1 MAQLTLTNAFMT
13 SLLKFATDAHGGVD
27 RWNQLK
33 TLKAHL
39 SVTGEIWHLKGKPD
53 VLKDIRIEL
62 PLHEERLITHLV
74 GQNRR
79 FVFTPQQ
86 VSVEDEQGKLIE
98 KRDDPRHAFEGH
110 SMGTPWD
117 DLHVAYFD
125 SYALWTYLTIPFLYT
140 YPGFVMEELPPWQE
154 DGEVWRPLRAIF
166 PDNIASHTCE
176 QISYFGNDGLLRR
189 HEYVVDIMGSATGVN
204 YAYNYR
210 KVDGVMVPVTRR
222 VVAFD
227 DDKRKIP
234 DPVLVAIDIQ
244 EIAFS

>member
-1 MAQLTLTNAFMT
+1 MT

-39 SVTGEIWHLKGKPD
+39 SVTGEIWHLKRKPD

-79 FVFTPQQ
+79 FVFMPHQ

-98 KRDDPRHAFEGH
+98 KRDDPRRAFEGH

-166 PDNIASHTCE
+166 PDNIASHTRE

-189 HEYVVDIMGSATGVN
+189 HEYVVDIMGGARGVN
-204 YAYNYR
+204 YAYDYR